1 MGARLHRAARP
12 YLFTLTPLANALDAL
27 VAPRCW
33 LSQPPGP
40 QGRRARAVAHRA
52 DPDTRHTGDDH
63 LAGRRL
69 AGRRLEGRWLAADRN
84 GSADDAAGTP
94 PELTSSSAVAPPSAL
109 ASWRP
114 PFPAQANSE
123 VSSRSLVFSSSWL
136 FLSPFSPFP
145 SSPGTPA
152 TDPVGALP
160 VSGPCSRGRGSDGR
174 SVSER
179 RPGAPRPAGPVTHRP
194 SPLECGSV

>member
-1 MGARLHRAARP
+1 ML
-12 YLFTLTPLANALDAL
+12 LTPSSRRDAGF
-27 VAPRCW
+27 PSR
-33 LSQPPGP
+33 QGP

-63 LAGRRL
+63 VAGRRL

-94 PELTSSSAVAPPSAL
+94 PELTSSSAAAPPFAL

-114 PFPAQANSE
+114 PFPAQASSE

-136 FLSPFSPFP
+136 FLSPFLPFP

-152 TDPVGALP
+152 TDPA
-160 VSGPCSRGRGSDGR
+160 
-174 SVSER
+174 
-179 RPGAPRPAGPVTHRP
+179 GAPRSADRVAEVADQMGVAFPKDGQ
-194 SPLECGSV
+194 